1 MQRERSSARNI
12 WPICKETLPVVISF
26 RAKSPSAK
34 LTAEMVGRFVVEP
47 EASMQRLISLI
58 PKTLFPRERIPS
70 FIIRPP
76 GLRFRPMVVYFWAP
90 GKTQIRPFQFRE
102 RCQLFIRPHNE
113 TLSVAVCVN
122 NEDCAGLY
130 PVIRNSLVGLA
141 PYLGKFRALNQI
153 EEFHCHSFFSELR
166 PLPVVVQ

>member
-1 MQRERSSARNI
+1 MIKRLLWGEQPTSSLSA
-12 WPICKETLPVVISF
+12 VISF

-34 LTAEMVGRFVVEP
+34 LKAEMVARFVVEP

-58 PKTLFPRERIPS
+58 PRTLFPRERIPS

-102 RCQLFIRPHNE
+102 RR
-113 TLSVAVCVN
+113 
-122 NEDCAGLY
+122 
-130 PVIRNSLVGLA
+130 
-141 PYLGKFRALNQI
+141 
-153 EEFHCHSFFSELR
+153 
-166 PLPVVVQ
+166 

>member
-1 MQRERSSARNI
+1 MCQVSRDITTLVLGGTAASHAYRVWGAVNFLIKRLRWGEQPTSSLSA
-12 WPICKETLPVVISF
+12 VISF

-34 LTAEMVGRFVVEP
+34 LKAEMVARFVVEP

-102 RCQLFIRPHNE
+102 RSQHLIRTHNE
-113 TLSVAVCVN
+113 TLT
-122 NEDCAGLY
+122 
-130 PVIRNSLVGLA
+130 VIDVRIDNPDRS
-141 PYLGKFRALNQI
+141 ALI
-153 EEFHCHSFFSELR
+153 IDG
-166 PLPVVVQ
+166 